1 MEAGRLG
8 DDSIYWRSLVD
19 YSSSRRQFVGGMM
32 TFAGSNALASTCVP
46 LHASP
51 ATFILYVG
59 TYTGHGSNGIYA
71 FRFNAADGNLQP
83 LGLVA
88 KAVNPSA
95 LVLVP
100 SIRPRGSARRLLA
113 VQETSKATDGLDGAV
128 LSYIIDHSS
137 GALQLVDDTPS
148 HGDGPCSIALDES
161 GRYVFVANF
170 WGGTVAVLPLKE
182 DGHFGKAAAVVQ
194 NHGHSTYP
202 QRQMDPHPH
211 AFRTMPGDRFA
222 IVADLGLDQL
232 LIYRFDPATGR
243 IAPAEPPCFQVKAG
257 SGPRHL
263 FFSQDGRIL
272 YVINEINCT
281 VAVLSVNRSTG
292 SLKLL
297 QTITTMNDGETQP
310 GDAAEVL
317 LHPNGRFLYV
327 STRRTSMIRLF
338 RIEETSGFL
347 TTIRD
352 FSTAGQSPA
361 TFAIDPS
368 GRWLITG
375 NQNSNN
381 LVLFPIDLST
391 GTLGPLHSSTSIS
404 TPASLVFSPMS

>member
-1 MEAGRLG
+1 MEAGRPG
-8 DDSIYWRSLVD
+8 DDNICWRNLVD
-19 YSSSRRQFVGGMM
+19 YSSSRRQFLGRMM
-32 TFAGSNALASTCVP
+32 TFAASNALASTSVP
-46 LHASP
+46 SCASP
-51 ATFILYVG
+51 PTFILYVG

-71 FRFNAADGNLQP
+71 FRFRAADGNLQP

-88 KAVNPSA
+88 KAINPSA

-100 SIRPRGSARRLLA
+100 SIALRGSVHRLLA
-113 VQETSKATDGLDGAV
+113 VRETSKASDGPNGAV
-128 LSYIIDHSS
+128 LSYIIDQSS
-137 GALQLVDDTPS
+137 GALQFVDETPS

-161 GRYVFVANF
+161 GRHVFVANF
-170 WGGTVAVLPLKE
+170 WGGSVAVLSLQE
-182 DGHFGKAAAVVQ
+182 DGHFGKASAVVQ
-194 NHGHSTYP
+194 NHGHSAHP
-202 QRQMDPHPH
+202 QRQTSPHPH
-211 AFRTMPGDRFA
+211 AFRTMPGNRFA
-222 IVADLGLDQL
+222 VVADLGIDQL
-232 LIYRFDPATGR
+232 LVYRFDPGTGR
-243 IAPAEPPCFQVKAG
+243 IAPAEPPSFQTKAG

-263 FFSQDGRIL
+263 TFSQDGRVL

-297 QTITTMNDGETQP
+297 QTIATMNDDETQP
-310 GDAAEVL
+310 GDAAELL

-327 STRRTSMIRLF
+327 STRRPSTIRLF
-338 RIEETSGFL
+338 QVEETSGFL
-347 TTIRD
+347 TTICD

-368 GRWLITG
+368 GRWLIAG

-391 GTLGPLHSSTSIS
+391 GTLGPLHSSMSIS
-404 TPASLVFSPMS
+404 TPVSLVFSPAL